1 MARIYMAAFASGQ
14 PRQASR
20 GVGGSRREES
30 ADLKN
35 SSSAQHRGQIGT
47 SAGPVGNGFRHDQ
60 DLQRDLVYGWAIRNP
75 GFRHFG
81 GPADHGRRLSV
92 AIRPGRITFRVQ
104 QGRRLIWNLRSCPSP
119 WWKPKGRRIR
129 RAVQGQAGQDQV
141 MKSRHIDVS
150 SSAAVFH
157 VTSNS
162 FSLPGL

>member
-1 MARIYMAAFASGQ
+1 
-14 PRQASR
+14 
-20 GVGGSRREES
+20 
-30 ADLKN
+30 
-35 SSSAQHRGQIGT
+35 
-47 SAGPVGNGFRHDQ
+47 
-60 DLQRDLVYGWAIRNP
+60 
-75 GFRHFG
+75 
-81 GPADHGRRLSV
+81 
-92 AIRPGRITFRVQ
+92 
-104 QGRRLIWNLRSCPSP
+104 LRSCPSP